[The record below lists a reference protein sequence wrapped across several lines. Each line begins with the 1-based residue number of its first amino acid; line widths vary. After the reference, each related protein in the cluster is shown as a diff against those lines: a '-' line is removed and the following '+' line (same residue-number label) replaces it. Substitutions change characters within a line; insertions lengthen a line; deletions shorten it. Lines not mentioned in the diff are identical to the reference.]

1 MKNKKS
7 FRDFAVVGTQF
18 SQYEKE
24 YFLNK
29 DNHLE
34 EYPVLRD
41 CQEYI
46 NSNYETVYQKILDNL
61 MHPSDVVINDSDA
74 YVQYRET
81 NRSKLD
87 IMLEANK
94 LLDEYRKENPDF
106 KGSVNDFIGV
116 LNKNIKKGFEQY
128 EKEVHAREKSE
139 QEKLSPNG
147 EEGA

>member
-1 MKNKKS
+1 M
-7 FRDFAVVGTQF
+7 GTKF

-41 CQEYI
+41 CQEFI

-61 MHPSDVVINDSDA
+61 LHPADVVINDSDA
-74 YVQYRET
+74 FIQYREN

-87 IMLEANK
+87 IMLEATE
-94 LLDEYRKENPDF
+94 LLDEYRKENPEF
-106 KGSVNDFIGV
+106 KGSFKDFIGV
-116 LNKNIKKGFEQY
+116 LNQNIKKGFDEY
-128 EKEVHAREKSE
+128 EKEVQTRKISE
-139 QEKLSPNG
+139 QKELPQDSA
-147 EEGA
+147 ESSQA